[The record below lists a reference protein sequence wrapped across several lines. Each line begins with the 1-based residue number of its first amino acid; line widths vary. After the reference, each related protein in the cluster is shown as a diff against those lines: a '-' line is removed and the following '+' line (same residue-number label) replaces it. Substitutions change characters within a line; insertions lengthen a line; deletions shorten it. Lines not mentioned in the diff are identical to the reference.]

1 MSEDPSRTD
10 LARANTATYTN
21 KTPENYNK
29 IEDLSDMDIHTY
41 KHNDKN
47 HHIIAHRGTDFDAPT
62 LKRDLKTDLKIMIG
76 QASHTKQIKKR
87 VDRTEEIVKQLK
99 QREPDTA
106 IHVTG
111 HSLGGFSA
119 QQSLVKSAVVRD
131 GVKSLTTFNAGTSP
145 LQGKGLS
152 PKNPLYK
159 VIAAKSIHH
168 RIASDG
174 VSENAKT
181 SLIGTVKSYKSN
193 KKPSV
198 ARKVLNFL
206 APKLNNSVTGKI
218 AHFAADKILSTLESH
233 SIKHFTLDVNHPS

>member
-10 LARANTATYTN
+10 LARLNTATYTN
-21 KTPENYNK
+21 KTPEGYNK

-41 KHNDKN
+41 KHNEKN
-47 HHIIAHRGTDFDAPT
+47 HYVIASRGTDFDAPT
-62 LKRDLKTDLKIMIG
+62 IKRDLKTDLKILIG
-76 QASHTKQIKKR
+76 QGSHSKQIKKR

-99 QREPDTA
+99 EREPNTD
-106 IHVTG
+106 IHLTG

-145 LQGKGLS
+145 LQGKGMS
-152 PKNPLYK
+152 PKNPAYG
-159 VIAAKSIHH
+159 VIAGKSIHL

-174 VSENAKT
+174 VSENAKS
-181 SLIGTVKSYKSN
+181 SLIGTVKSFKSK

-198 ARKVLNFL
+198 ARKVLDFL
-206 APKLNNSVTGKI
+206 KPKLNNSVTGKI

-233 SIKHFTLDVNHPS
+233 SINHFIT

>member
-10 LARANTATYTN
+10 LARLNTATYTN
-21 KTPENYNK
+21 KTPEGYNK

-41 KHNDKN
+41 KHNEKP
-47 HHIIAHRGTDFDAPT
+47 HVILAHRGTDFDAPT

-76 QASHTKQIKKR
+76 QASHTKQIKNR
-87 VDRTEEIVKQLK
+87 TARTEEIVKKLK
-99 QREPDTA
+99 EREPNTA

-152 PKNPLYK
+152 KSNPAYK
-159 VIAAKSIHH
+159 VIADKSIHH
-168 RIASDG
+168 RISSDG

-181 SLIGTVKSYKSN
+181 SLIGQVKSYNSK

-198 ARKVLNFL
+198 AKKVLDFL
-206 APKLNNSVTGKI
+206 KPKLDHSVTGRI
-218 AHFAADKILSTLESH
+218 IHFGLSKLADTLSSH
-233 SIKHFTLDVNHPS
+233 SINHFT